1 LKPSIGIL
9 AFGSLIEDPGWEIEE
24 AIVGRKRKVL
34 TPFAVEFAR
43 SSTKRGDAPTL
54 VPVREGGSPLLAQ
67 ILLLNIS
74 LSEAKDRL
82 WLGRAPEHGRFT

>member
-1 LKPSIGIL
+1 
-9 AFGSLIEDPGWEIEE
+9 
-24 AIVGRKRKVL
+24 
-34 TPFAVEFAR
+34 
-43 SSTKRGDAPTL
+43 L